1 MIDDVPNNAK
11 HKAPP
16 LLRLKLLRR
25 TLREN
30 AALAATV
37 RSINVPHLQN
47 YHQHAASDHDR
58 TNAVNQLAS
67 LVMACPNLEAVS
79 GLHLP
84 FDHAYDRLAHALSTR
99 AHLRSHTWRP
109 RAIESRWTPDGRYA
123 TNARPILPD
132 GSVSNGD
139 VFLTCHQRWRNL
151 ETLLLFGQGSGN
163 LDYRA
168 LVGTFRS
175 LPSLRRLLVARLD
188 ARQFNDRTA
197 AALPRGLRAL
207 RLQDLPGLTRRGIGR
222 LVEDGSMVG
231 YLRSLALVDVD
242 VAEARHLQT
251 LFANAPRLERFAL
264 AQATSPALDAD
275 DEDYALPV
283 DGGGGDEA
291 GPAAVYA
298 SPSLR
303 FLHWDVAP
311 PARRRCATSRRRCAP
326 ARCPRCARCAAPPT
340 TARCRRCAAR
350 AGPSPCAP
358 TRPPPSPRRPARR
371 RRRRPTRRRRRRRRA
386 GRRRGGPAG
395 GLAAARRAA
404 QARLEGARREPLVR
418 VVVTDER
425 GAVVERMAYGG
436 FVGALGS
443 RVEYVLEADGGGGG
457 GGGLL
462 ELEDLV
468 GAGTAGVCSGAAGDG
483 WVGKSGF
490 QVKHGKGHRPRER
503 VRHISPGSFF

>member
-1 MIDDVPNNAK
+1 VIDDVPNNAK

-16 LLRLKLLRR
+16 LLPLKLLRR

-30 AALAATV
+30 PALAATV
-37 RSINVPHLQN
+37 RSINVPHLQK

-58 TNAVNQLAS
+58 TSAVNQLAA

-84 FDHAYDRLAHALSTR
+84 FDHAYDRLTHALSTR
-99 AHLRSHTWRP
+99 PTLRSHAWRP

-231 YLRSLALVDVD
+231 YLRSLALVNVD

-311 PARRRCATSRRRCAP
+311 AGAPALRHLASSMRAGALPALRALRCPADDGALQALCRPRRSIALRADSAASVSSSSGSSSSSSSNAAAAAAAAGGAPARRA
-326 ARCPRCARCAAPPT
+326 
-340 TARCRRCAAR
+340 
-350 AGPSPCAP
+350 
-358 TRPPPSPRRPARR
+358 
-371 RRRRPTRRRRRRRRA
+371 
-386 GRRRGGPAG
+386 AG

-425 GAVVERMAYGG
+425 GEVVERMAYGG

-468 GAGTAGVCSGAAGDG
+468 GAGPAGVCSGAAGDG